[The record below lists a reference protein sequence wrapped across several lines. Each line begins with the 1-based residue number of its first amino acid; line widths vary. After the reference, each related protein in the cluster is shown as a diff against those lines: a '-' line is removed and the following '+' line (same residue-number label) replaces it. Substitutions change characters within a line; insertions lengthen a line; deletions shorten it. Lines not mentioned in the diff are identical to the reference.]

1 VIPIAPLPAPDAAAW
16 TVRAGLALRHPGRW
30 LTDLSGGG
38 PVYALAILFGFN
50 MVEEMDRDSFGL
62 LIPNIQK
69 SFDMSNAGV
78 LSLVAVAALLGL
90 SLTVPIAQMSDTGS
104 RVRLMLIGSSVF
116 ALFSFGTGLAVFIW
130 MLVIM
135 RSGSGL
141 GQATVLPTHNSLMS
155 DWFPIAARPRVF
167 SLYRFANALG
177 AFVGP
182 LMAGLL
188 AAWLG
193 WRAPFIA
200 LAVPTIV
207 LVVLGLRLVEPV
219 RGVQERGA
227 MGMEGDALSTEEPSP
242 SFAESW
248 RMIWKVGSLRRVFYA
263 LPFLAASIIGFA
275 SLAALLYQHAFGL
288 STVHRAYIAAITEPV
303 QLVGLIIGARFGSR
317 LIMRNP
323 ALIMRFLAI
332 AAVVCGGLAAVFAMA
347 PWLWLTIVANMA
359 IAATL
364 AIVGPGVFAALSLGI
379 PPRARSMGFSLGA
392 IWVIPGLV
400 VLPIVGAVSDRIGI
414 RPGMLIMTPVF
425 MLGGLILAG
434 SGRALNDDIMQVWTM
449 SAARSEVLYERRLG
463 RVKLVLCRGLQVF
476 YGNVQVLFDV
486 DFEVDAGEIVALL
499 GTNGAGKSTLL
510 KAICGVVEADKG
522 AVIFDGRDVTHA
534 PANEIAALGVGLVP
548 GGHRVFPS
556 LTVRE
561 NLRVAGW
568 LERKRPAD
576 LGASTAYV
584 LDQFPNLRARLDE
597 PASNL
602 SGGQQQMLAMG
613 MAFLGRPRL
622 LLIDE
627 LSLGLAPV
635 IVEQLLPIIAA
646 IREHGTTVIIVEQ
659 SVNLALTIA
668 ETAYFMEKGEIRFH
682 GPTAELL
689 ERPDILRSVFLE
701 GVGVRPGDAPAAQ
714 PQPGE
719 GTRLAGGVRVPSLDA
734 TRWATRELAEP
745 ADASKAG
752 PTGASAPVGGPAAT
766 SEPDAGQPG
775 TSPGGATSE
784 PVPAALQVMDVRV
797 RFGGIQAVGG
807 VSLLAAPG
815 EIVGIIG
822 PNGAGKTT
830 LFDLISGF
838 TRADAGRVMLGG
850 HELTGRGPDQRARL
864 GLGRSFQDAQ
874 LFPALTVEEN
884 IAVAMDRWVA
894 VKDPLNPALHLPAA
908 FDSEQ
913 AVRQRVGELIDM
925 LNLDAFRTKFVHELS
940 TGSRRVVDLACVVA
954 HRPSV
959 VLLDEPSTGIAQRES
974 EALVPLLLRLR
985 DELGATLLV
994 IEHDM
999 PLITAVADRL
1009 VALDQG
1015 LLIADGSPE
1024 AVLHDPVVVSS
1035 YLGDNAAAIGRSGAL
1050 HT

>member
-1 VIPIAPLPAPDAAAW
+1 MIPITPLTAPGAAPWAA
-16 TVRAGLALRHPGRW
+16 RARFAVRHPGKW

-38 PVYALAILFGFN
+38 PVYALAVLFGFN

-69 SFDMSNAGV
+69 SFHLSNAGI

-90 SLTVPIAQMSDTGS
+90 SLTVPIAQMSDTRS

-116 ALFSFGTGLAVFIW
+116 AMFSFGTGLAAFVW
-130 MLVIM
+130 VLVIM

-141 GQATVLPTHNSLMS
+141 GQATALPTHNSLMS

-182 LMAGLL
+182 LLAGGL
-188 AAWLG
+188 AAWIG
-193 WRAPFIA
+193 WRAPFIVF
-200 LAVPTIV
+200 AVPTVI
-207 LVVLGLRLVEPV
+207 LVILGLRLVEPV
-219 RGVQERGA
+219 RGLQERGA
-227 MGMEGDALSTEEPSP
+227 MGMQGDALQTEEPPP

-248 RMIWKVGSLRRVFYA
+248 RMLWKVASLRRVFYS

-288 STVHRAYIAAITEPV
+288 DTVQRAYIAAVTEPV
-303 QLVGLIIGARFGSR
+303 QVVGLIIGARFGSR
-317 LIMRNP
+317 LITRDP
-323 ALIMRFLAI
+323 SLIIRFLAI
-332 AAVVCGGLAAVFAMA
+332 AAWICGGFAAVFALA

-359 IAATL
+359 ITATL
-364 AIVGPGVFAALSLGI
+364 AVVGPGVFAALSLGI

-392 IWVIPGLV
+392 IWVIPGLI
-400 VLPIVGAVSDRIGI
+400 VLPIVGAVSDNIGI

-425 MLGGLILAG
+425 VAGGIVLAG
-434 SGRALNDDIMQVWTM
+434 SRRALNADIIQVWTM
-449 SAARSEVLYERRLG
+449 AAARSEVLNERRHG

-486 DFEVDAGEIVALL
+486 DFEIDEGEIVALL

-522 AVIFDGRDVTHA
+522 AVIFDGRDITHA
-534 PANEIAALGVGLVP
+534 PPNEIAALGVGLVP
-548 GGHRVFPS
+548 GDHRVFPS

-568 LERKRPAD
+568 LERRNTG
-576 LGASTAYV
+576 GAAARVAQV
-584 LDQFPNLRARLDE
+584 LDQLPVLRAHLDE
-597 PASNL
+597 PAGNL
-602 SGGQQQMLAMG
+602 SGGQQQMLALG

-635 IVEQLLPIIAA
+635 MVEQLLPMIAA
-646 IREHGTTVIIVEQ
+646 IRDQGTTVIIVEQ

-701 GVGVRPGDAPAAQ
+701 GSGAGARGLAAAPPPAGDAEAGRAGEPVVASLDAARWTTRAMAGAPAAAQ
-714 PQPGE
+714 SGLSGP
-719 GTRLAGGVRVPSLDA
+719 AG
-734 TRWATRELAEP
+734 EP
-745 ADASKAG
+745 A
-752 PTGASAPVGGPAAT
+752 
-766 SEPDAGQPG
+766 
-775 TSPGGATSE
+775 
-784 PVPAALQVMDVRV
+784 AALEATGLSV
-797 RFGGIQAVGG
+797 RFGGIQAVDG
-807 VSLLAAPG
+807 VSLLVAPG

-838 TRADAGRVMLGG
+838 TRADAGRVLLAGR
-850 HELTGRGPDQRARL
+850 ELTGHGPDQRARA

-874 LFPALTVEEN
+874 LFPALTVEETV
-884 IAVAMDRWVA
+884 AVAMDRWVA

-913 AVRQRVGELIDM
+913 AVRQRADELIEL
-925 LNLDAFRTKFVHELS
+925 LNLGAFRTKFVHELS
-940 TGSRRVVDLACVVA
+940 TGSRRVVDLACVLA
-954 HRPSV
+954 QRPSV
-959 VLLDEPSTGIAQRES
+959 VLLDEPSSGIAQRES

-985 DELGATLLV
+985 DELGAALLV

-999 PLITAVADRL
+999 PLVSAVADRL

-1015 LLIADGSPE
+1015 LLIADGPPQE
-1024 AVLHDPVVVSS
+1024 VLHDPVVVSS
-1035 YLGDNAAAIGRSGAL
+1035 YLGDNAAAIARSGAR
-1050 HT
+1050 HIDAIQPID

>member
-1 VIPIAPLPAPDAAAW
+1 MIPVVPLTAPDAAPW
-16 TVRAGLALRHPGRW
+16 TVRARFALRHPGRW

-38 PVYALAILFGFN
+38 PVYALAVLFGFN

-69 SFDMSNAGV
+69 SFHLSNAGI

-90 SLTVPIAQMSDTGS
+90 SLTVPIAQMSDKRS
-104 RVRLMLIGSSVF
+104 RVRLMLIGGAVF
-116 ALFSFGTGLAVFIW
+116 ALFSFGTGLAAFAWV
-130 MLVIM
+130 LVIM

-141 GQATVLPTHNSLMS
+141 GQATALPTHNSLMS

-167 SLYRFANALG
+167 SHYRFANALG

-188 AAWLG
+188 AAWIG
-193 WRAPFIA
+193 WRAPFIV
-200 LAVPTIV
+200 LAVPTVI
-207 LVVLGLRLVEPV
+207 LVILGLRLIEPV

-227 MGMEGDALSTEEPSP
+227 MGMEGDALQTEEPPP

-248 RMIWKVGSLRRVFYA
+248 RMLWKVTSLRRVFYS

-288 STVHRAYIAAITEPV
+288 GTVERAYIAALTEPV
-303 QLVGLIIGARFGSR
+303 QVVGLIIGARFGSR
-317 LIMRNP
+317 LITRDP
-323 ALIMRFLAI
+323 SLIIRFLAI
-332 AAVVCGGLAAVFAMA
+332 AAWICGGFAAVFALA

-359 IAATL
+359 ITATL
-364 AIVGPGVFAALSLGI
+364 AVVGPGVFAALSLGI

-392 IWVIPGLV
+392 IWVIPGLI
-400 VLPIVGAVSDRIGI
+400 VLPIVGAVSDSIGI

-425 MLGGLILAG
+425 VAGGLVLAG
-434 SGRALNDDIMQVWTM
+434 SRRALNADILQVWTM
-449 SAARSEVLYERRLG
+449 AAARSEVLYERRHG
-463 RVKLVLCRGLQVF
+463 RVKLILCRGLQVF

-486 DFEVDAGEIVALL
+486 DFEIDEGEIVALL

-510 KAICGVVEADKG
+510 KAICGVVEADRG
-522 AVIFDGRDVTHA
+522 AVIFDGRDITHA
-534 PANEIAALGVGLVP
+534 PPNEIAALGVGLVP
-548 GGHRVFPS
+548 GDHRVFPS

-568 LERKRPAD
+568 LERKNSG
-576 LGASTAYV
+576 GAAARMARV
-584 LDQFPNLRARLDE
+584 LDQFPVLRAQLDE
-597 PASNL
+597 PAGNL
-602 SGGQQQMLAMG
+602 SGGQQQMLALG

-635 IVEQLLPIIAA
+635 MVEQLLPMVAA
-646 IREHGTTVIIVEQ
+646 IRDQGTTVIIVEQ

-689 ERPDILRSVFLE
+689 ARPDILRSVFLE
-701 GVGVRPGDAPAAQ
+701 GAGARAHDLAA
-714 PQPGE
+714 
-719 GTRLAGGVRVPSLDA
+719 
-734 TRWATRELAEP
+734 P
-745 ADASKAG
+745 ADAAGAG
-752 PTGASAPVGGPAAT
+752 PASDPVAASFDASRWTTRPVADAAGAGLAGAGQAGPSGPA
-766 SEPDAGQPG
+766 
-775 TSPGGATSE
+775 
-784 PVPAALQVMDVRV
+784 VAALEVIDLRV

-838 TRADAGRVMLGG
+838 ARADAGRVVLGG
-850 HELTGRGPDQRARL
+850 TELTGRGPDQRARA

-874 LFPALTVEEN
+874 LFPALTVEETV
-884 IAVAMDRWVA
+884 AVAMDRWVA
-894 VKDPLNPALHLPAA
+894 VRDPLNPALHLPAA

-913 AVRQRVGELIDM
+913 AVRQRADELIEL
-925 LNLDAFRTKFVHELS
+925 LNLGAFRTKFVHELS
-940 TGSRRVVDLACVVA
+940 TGSRRVVDLACVLA
-954 HRPSV
+954 QRPSV
-959 VLLDEPSTGIAQRES
+959 VLLDEPSSGIAQRES
-974 EALVPLLLRLR
+974 EALAPLLLRLR

-999 PLITAVADRL
+999 PLVSAVADRL

-1015 LLIADGSPE
+1015 LLIADGPPQ
-1024 AVLHDPVVVSS
+1024 AVLHDPVVVTS
-1035 YLGDNAAAIGRSGAL
+1035 YLGDNAAAIARSGAR
-1050 HT
+1050 HADAIQPID

>member
-1 VIPIAPLPAPDAAAW
+1 MIPVVPLTAPDAAPW
-16 TVRAGLALRHPGRW
+16 TVRARFAVSHPGRW

-38 PVYALAILFGFN
+38 PVYALAVLFGFN
-50 MVEEMDRDSFGL
+50 MVEEMDRDAFGL
-62 LIPNIQK
+62 LIPNIQAA
-69 SFDMSNAGV
+69 FHLSNAGI

-90 SLTVPIAQMSDTGS
+90 SLTVPIAQLSDKRS
-104 RVRLMLIGSSVF
+104 RVRLMLIGGAVF
-116 ALFSFGTGLAVFIW
+116 ALFSFGTGLAAFAWV
-130 MLVIM
+130 LVIM

-141 GQATVLPTHNSLMS
+141 GQATALPTHNSLMS
-155 DWFPIAARPRVF
+155 DWFRIAARPRVF

-193 WRAPFIA
+193 WRAPFIV
-200 LAVPTIV
+200 LAVPTVI
-207 LVVLGLRLVEPV
+207 LVILGLRLVEPV

-227 MGMEGDALSTEEPSP
+227 MGMQGDALQTEEPPP

-248 RMIWKVGSLRRVFYA
+248 RMLWKVTSLRRVFYS

-288 STVHRAYIAAITEPV
+288 GTVDRAYIAAITEPV
-303 QLVGLIIGARFGSR
+303 QVVGLIIGARFGSR
-317 LIMRNP
+317 LITRDP
-323 ALIMRFLAI
+323 SLIIRFLAI
-332 AAVVCGGLAAVFAMA
+332 SAWICGGFAAVFALA

-359 IAATL
+359 ITATL
-364 AIVGPGVFAALSLGI
+364 AVVGPGVFAALSLGI

-392 IWVIPGLV
+392 IWVIPGLL
-400 VLPIVGAVSDRIGI
+400 VLPIVGAVSDNIGI

-425 MLGGLILAG
+425 VAGGLVLAG
-434 SGRALNDDIMQVWTM
+434 SRRALNADILQVWTM
-449 SAARSEVLYERRLG
+449 AAARSEVLNERRHG
-463 RVKLVLCRGLQVF
+463 RVKLILCRGLQVF

-486 DFEVDAGEIVALL
+486 DFEIDEGEIVALL

-510 KAICGVVEADKG
+510 KAICGVVEADRG
-522 AVIFDGRDVTHA
+522 AVIFDGRDITHA
-534 PANEIAALGVGLVP
+534 PPNEIAALGVGLVP
-548 GGHRVFPS
+548 GDHRVFPS

-568 LERKRPAD
+568 LERRNSAG
-576 LGASTAYV
+576 GAARLAQV
-584 LDQFPNLRARLDE
+584 LDQFPVLRTQLDE
-597 PASNL
+597 PAGNL
-602 SGGQQQMLAMG
+602 SGGQQQMLALG

-627 LSLGLAPV
+627 LSLGLAPAM
-635 IVEQLLPIIAA
+635 VEQLLPMVAA
-646 IREHGTTVIIVEQ
+646 IRDQGTTVIIVEQ

-701 GVGVRPGDAPAAQ
+701 GAGARAHDVAAAP
-714 PQPGE
+714 PPPDS
-719 GTRLAGGVRVPSLDA
+719 AG
-734 TRWATRELAEP
+734 
-745 ADASKAG
+745 AG
-752 PTGASAPVGGPAAT
+752 PASGPVAASFDAARWTTRPVAEAAAGQAGPSGPA
-766 SEPDAGQPG
+766 
-775 TSPGGATSE
+775 
-784 PVPAALQVMDVRV
+784 VAALEVIDLRV

-838 TRADAGRVMLGG
+838 ARADAGRVVLGG
-850 HELTGRGPDQRARL
+850 TELTGRGPDQRARA

-874 LFPALTVEEN
+874 LFPALTVEETV
-884 IAVAMDRWVA
+884 AVAMDRWVA

-913 AVRQRVGELIDM
+913 AVRQRADELIE
-925 LNLDAFRTKFVHELS
+925 LLSLGAFRTKFVHELS
-940 TGSRRVVDLACVVA
+940 TGSRRVVDLACVLA
-954 HRPSV
+954 QRPSV
-959 VLLDEPSTGIAQRES
+959 VLLDEPSSGIAQRES
-974 EALVPLLLRLR
+974 EALAPLLLRLR

-999 PLITAVADRL
+999 PLVSAVADRL

-1015 LLIADGSPE
+1015 LLIADGPPQQ
-1024 AVLHDPVVVSS
+1024 VLHDPVVVSS
-1035 YLGDNAAAIGRSGAL
+1035 YLGDNAAAIARSGST
-1050 HT
+1050 HPDVIQPID

>member
-1 VIPIAPLPAPDAAAW
+1 MIPIAPLPVPATAHRTA
-16 TVRAGLALRHPGRW
+16 RARFALRHPGRW
-30 LTDLSGGG
+30 LTDLTGGG
-38 PVYALAILFGFN
+38 PIYALAILFGFN

-62 LIPNIQK
+62 LIPNIQQ
-69 SFDMSNAGV
+69 SFHMSNAGV

-90 SLTVPIAQMSDTGS
+90 SLTVPIAQLSDTRN
-104 RVRLMLIGSSVF
+104 RVWLMLIGASVF
-116 ALFSFGTGLAVFIW
+116 ALFSFGTGVAFFIW

-155 DWFPIAARPRVF
+155 DWFPIASRPRVF
-167 SLYRFANALG
+167 SLYRCANALG

-193 WRAPFIA
+193 WRVPFLV
-200 LAVPTIV
+200 LAVPTLV
-207 LVVLGLRLVEPV
+207 LVILGLRLVEPV
-219 RGVQERGA
+219 RGVQEREA
-227 MGMEGDALSTEEPSP
+227 MGMEGDALLTEELPP

-248 RMIWKVGSLRRVFYA
+248 RMVWKVASLRRVFYA

-317 LIMRNP
+317 LITRNP
-323 ALIMRFLAI
+323 ALIMRFLAL
-332 AAVVCGGLAAVFAMA
+332 AAVACGGLAALFALA

-359 IAATL
+359 IAAAL
-364 AIVGPGVFAALSLGI
+364 AVVGPGVFAALSLGI

-392 IWVIPGLV
+392 IWVIPGLII
-400 VLPIVGAVSDRIGI
+400 LPIVGAVSDHIGI

-425 MLGGLILAG
+425 MVGGLILAG
-434 SGRALNDDIMQVWTM
+434 SGRVLNEDILQVWTM
-449 SAARSEVLYERRLG
+449 AAARSEVLYQRRLG
-463 RVKLVLCRGLQVF
+463 QVKLVLCRGLQVY

-486 DFEVDAGEIVALL
+486 DFEIDEGEIVALL

-534 PANEIAALGVGLVP
+534 PPNEIATLGVGLVP
-548 GGHRVFPS
+548 GSHRVFPS

-568 LERKRPAD
+568 LQRKNSRELA
-576 LGASTAYV
+576 ARTAQV
-584 LDQFPNLRARLDE
+584 LDQFPILQTRLDE
-597 PASNL
+597 SASNL
-602 SGGQQQMLAMG
+602 SGGQQQMLALG

-635 IVEQLLPIIAA
+635 MVEQLLPMIEA
-646 IREHGTTVIIVEQ
+646 IREHGTTIIIVEQ

-668 ETAYFMEKGEIRFH
+668 QTAYFMEKGEIRFH

-689 ERPDILRSVFLE
+689 GRPDILRSVFLE
-701 GVGVRPGDAPAAQ
+701 GAASRAAAPQRPTDAAVTGRGDAAF
-714 PQPGE
+714 
-719 GTRLAGGVRVPSLDA
+719 PSLDPTMSVPVA
-734 TRWATRELAEP
+734 GGNGAEP
-745 ADASKAG
+745 
-752 PTGASAPVGGPAAT
+752 VAAVL
-766 SEPDAGQPG
+766 E
-775 TSPGGATSE
+775 
-784 PVPAALQVMDVRV
+784 VIDVRV

-807 VSLLAAPG
+807 VSLRAATG

-830 LFDLISGF
+830 LLDLISGF
-838 TRADAGRVMLGG
+838 IRADAGRVLLSGR
-850 HELTGRGPDQRARL
+850 ELTGRGPDQRARL

-874 LFPALTVEEN
+874 LFPALTVEET
-884 IAVAMDRWVA
+884 IAVAMDRWVQI
-894 VKDPLNPALHLPAA
+894 KDPLNPALHLPAA

-913 AVRQRVGELIDM
+913 AVRRRVAELIEL
-925 LNLDAFRTKFVHELS
+925 LNLGAFRTKFVHELS
-940 TGSRRVVDLACVVA
+940 AGSRRVVDLACVVA
-954 HRPSV
+954 QRPSV
-959 VLLDEPSTGIAQRES
+959 VLLDEPSSGIAQRES
-974 EALVPLLLRLR
+974 EALAPLLLRLR
-985 DELGATLLV
+985 DELGATLVV

-999 PLITAVADRL
+999 PLIATVASRL

-1015 LLIADGSPE
+1015 LVIADGPPD

-1035 YLGDNAAAIGRSGAL
+1035 YLGDNSTAIGRSGAL
-1050 HT
+1050 KT

>member
-1 VIPIAPLPAPDAAAW
+1 MIPIAPLTASDAAPW
-16 TVRAGLALRHPGRW
+16 VKRAGFALRHPGRW

-50 MVEEMDRDSFGL
+50 MVEEMDRDAFGL
-62 LIPNIQK
+62 LIPNIQAA
-69 SFDMSNAGV
+69 FHLSNAAI

-90 SLTVPIAQMSDTGS
+90 SLTVPIAQMSDTRS
-104 RVRLMLIGSSVF
+104 RVRLMLIGSSIF
-116 ALFSFGTGLAVFIW
+116 ALFSFGTGLAVFVWI
-130 MLVIM
+130 LAIM

-141 GQATVLPTHNSLMS
+141 GQATVLPTHNSLLS

-167 SLYRFANALG
+167 SLYRVANALG

-188 AAWLG
+188 AAWIG
-193 WRAPFIA
+193 WRAPFIV
-200 LAVPTIV
+200 LAVPTVI
-207 LVVLGLRLVEPV
+207 LVVLGLRLTEPV
-219 RGVQERGA
+219 RGVQEREA
-227 MGMEGDALSTEEPSP
+227 MGMEGEALRTEEPPP

-248 RMIWKVGSLRRVFYA
+248 RMVWKVASLRRVFYS

-288 STVHRAYIAAITEPV
+288 STVHRAYIAAFTEPV
-303 QLVGLIIGARFGSR
+303 QLVGLVVGARFGTR

-332 AAVVCGGLAAVFAMA
+332 AACVCGGFAAVFALA

-359 IAATL
+359 ITASL

-392 IWVIPGLV
+392 IWVIPGLI
-400 VLPIVGAVSDRIGI
+400 VLPIVGAVSDHVGI

-425 MLGGLILAG
+425 VAGGLILAG
-434 SGRALNDDIMQVWTM
+434 SGKALNEDILQVWTM
-449 SAARSEVLYERRLG
+449 AAARSEVLHERRNG
-463 RVKLVLCRGLQVF
+463 RVKLLLCRGLQVF

-486 DFEVDAGEIVALL
+486 DFEIDQGEIVALL

-534 PANEIAALGVGLVP
+534 PPNEIAAHGIALVP
-548 GGHRVFPS
+548 GDHRVFRS

-568 LERKRPAD
+568 LERGNPDESGDRAD
-576 LGASTAYV
+576 RMTQL
-584 LDQFPNLRARLDE
+584 LRDFPILADRVNE
-597 PASNL
+597 PAGNL
-602 SGGQQQMLAMG
+602 SGGQQQMLALG

-635 IVEQLLPIIAA
+635 MVEQLLPMVAA
-646 IREHGTTVIIVEQ
+646 IRDQGTTVILVEQ

-682 GPTAELL
+682 GPAAELL
-689 ERPDILRSVFLE
+689 DRPDILRSVFLE
-701 GVGVRPGDAPAAQ
+701 G
-714 PQPGE
+714 
-719 GTRLAGGVRVPSLDA
+719 S
-734 TRWATRELAEP
+734 
-745 ADASKAG
+745 
-752 PTGASAPVGGPAAT
+752 GARNGK
-766 SEPDAGQPG
+766 
-775 TSPGGATSE
+775 
-784 PVPAALQVMDVRV
+784 PAALSAAVGDVPGQGSGIKVTTPGAGPQTAIPVADRTEAGEPAVADRPEVAALEVIDVRL

-807 VSLLAAPG
+807 VSLRAAQG

-838 TRADAGRVMLGG
+838 SRADAGRVLLGG
-850 HELTGRGPDQRARL
+850 RELTGRGPDQRARL

-874 LFPALTVEEN
+874 LFPALTVEET
-884 IAVAMDRWVA
+884 IAVAMDRWVS

-913 AVRQRVGELIDM
+913 AVRQRTDELIE
-925 LNLDAFRTKFVHELS
+925 LLHLDAFRTKFVHELS
-940 TGSRRVVDLACVVA
+940 TGSRRIVDLACVVA

-959 VLLDEPSTGIAQRES
+959 VLMDEPSSGIAQRES
-974 EALVPLLLRLR
+974 EALAPLLLRLR

-999 PLITAVADRL
+999 PLVTAVADRL

-1015 LLIADGSPE
+1015 LLIADGPPQE
-1024 AVLHDPVVVSS
+1024 VLHDAVVVSS
-1035 YLGDNAAAIGRSGAL
+1035 YLGNNTTAIARSGAR
-1050 HT
+1050 HI

>member
-1 VIPIAPLPAPDAAAW
+1 MIPIVPLAARDSVGRAER
-16 TVRAGLALRHPGRW
+16 VRFALRHPGRW
-30 LTDLSGGG
+30 LTDLTGGG
-38 PVYALAILFGFN
+38 PAYALAILFGLN

-62 LIPNIQK
+62 LTPNIQA
-69 SFDMSNAGV
+69 SFHMSNAAI

-90 SLTVPIAQMSDTGS
+90 SLTVPIAQWSDTGN
-104 RVRLMLIGSSVF
+104 RVRLMLIGASIF
-116 ALFSFGTGLAVFIW
+116 ALFSFGTGVAVFIW
-130 MLVIM
+130 ILVIT
-135 RSGSGL
+135 RAGSGL
-141 GQATVLPTHNSLMS
+141 GQATALPTHNSLMS

-167 SLYRFANALG
+167 SVYRLANALG

-193 WRAPFIA
+193 WRAPFIV
-200 LAVPTIV
+200 LAVPTII
-207 LVVLGLRLVEPV
+207 LVILGLRLVEPV
-219 RGVQERGA
+219 RGIQERAA
-227 MGMEGDALSTEEPSP
+227 MGMEGDALRTEEPAP

-248 RMIWKVGSLRRVFYA
+248 RMVWKVGSLRRVFYA

-303 QLVGLIIGARFGSR
+303 QLVGLFIGARFGSK
-317 LIMRNP
+317 LITRNP

-332 AAVVCGGLAAVFAMA
+332 AAVACGGLAAVFALA

-392 IWVIPGLV
+392 LWVIPGLI
-400 VLPIVGAVSDRIGI
+400 VLPIIGVVSDRIGI

-425 MLGGLILAG
+425 AVGGLILAG
-434 SGRALNDDIMQVWTM
+434 SGRMLNQDILQVWTM
-449 SAARSEVLYERRLG
+449 AAARSEVLNERRHG

-486 DFEVDAGEIVALL
+486 DFEIDEGEIVALL

-510 KAICGVVEADKG
+510 KAICGLVEADKG
-522 AVIFDGRDVTHA
+522 AVIFDGRDITHA
-534 PANEIAALGVGLVP
+534 PPNEIAALGVGLVP
-548 GGHRVFPS
+548 GGQRVFPS

-568 LERKRPAD
+568 LERKSPED
-576 LGASTAYV
+576 LGARTAQI
-584 LDQFPNLRARLDE
+584 LGQFPILATRLDE

-602 SGGQQQMLAMG
+602 SGGEQQMLALG

-627 LSLGLAPV
+627 LSLGLAPAV
-635 IVEQLLPIIAA
+635 VEQLLPMIAA

-682 GPTAELL
+682 GSTADLL
-689 ERPDILRSVFLE
+689 ARPDILRSVFLE
-701 GVGVRPGDAPAAQ
+701 GVGAGAGIQASPLQGISEAEADRTGPSAASAAAGGAPATGGPDADAGDAAGKSATAAI
-714 PQPGE
+714 E
-719 GTRLAGGVRVPSLDA
+719 VVDI
-734 TRWATRELAEP
+734 
-745 ADASKAG
+745 
-752 PTGASAPVGGPAAT
+752 
-766 SEPDAGQPG
+766 
-775 TSPGGATSE
+775 
-784 PVPAALQVMDVRV
+784 RV
-797 RFGGIQAVGG
+797 RFGGIQAVAG
-807 VSLLAAPG
+807 VSLRAAAG

-838 TRADAGRVMLGG
+838 VRADGGRVLLGG
-850 HELTGRGPDQRARL
+850 RDLTGRGPDRRARL

-874 LFPALTVEEN
+874 LFPALTVEET

-908 FDSEQ
+908 FDSEH
-913 AVRQRVGELIDM
+913 AVRQRVAQLIEM

-954 HRPSV
+954 QRPSV
-959 VLLDEPSTGIAQRES
+959 VLLDEPSSGIAQRES
-974 EALVPLLLRLR
+974 EALAPLLLRLR
-985 DELGATLLV
+985 AELGATLLV

-1009 VALDQG
+1009 VALDRG
-1015 LLIADGSPE
+1015 LVIADGPP
-1024 AVLHDPVVVSS
+1024 ATVLHDPVVVSS

-1050 HT
+1050 QT

>member
-1 VIPIAPLPAPDAAAW
+1 MIPIAPLAAPAAARW
-16 TVRAGLALRHPGRW
+16 TARARFALSHPGRW

-50 MVEEMDRDSFGL
+50 MVEEMDRDAFGL
-62 LIPNIQK
+62 LVPNIQQA
-69 SFDMSNAGV
+69 FHVSNAAV

-90 SLTVPIAQMSDTGS
+90 SLAVPIAQLSDTRN
-104 RVRLMLIGSSVF
+104 RVRLMLVGASIF
-116 ALFSFGTGLAVFIW
+116 ALFSFGTGVAVFIW
-130 MLVIM
+130 LLVIM

-141 GQATVLPTHNSLMS
+141 GQATALPTHNSLMS

-182 LMAGLL
+182 LLAGGL
-188 AAWLG
+188 AAWIG
-193 WRAPFIA
+193 WRAPFIV
-200 LAVPTIV
+200 LAVPTVILV
-207 LVVLGLRLVEPV
+207 LLGLRLVEPV
-219 RGVQERGA
+219 RGVQEREA
-227 MGMEGDALSTEEPSP
+227 MGMEGDALRTEEPSP

-248 RMIWKVGSLRRVFYA
+248 RMIWKVASLRRVFYA

-275 SLAALLYQHAFGL
+275 SLAALLYQHAYGL

-303 QLVGLIIGARFGSR
+303 QVVGLIIGARVGFR
-317 LIMRNP
+317 LITRNP
-323 ALIMRFLAI
+323 ALIIRFLAS
-332 AAVVCGGLAAVFAMA
+332 AAVVCGGLVAVFALA

-364 AIVGPGVFAALSLGI
+364 AILGPGLFAALSLGI
-379 PPRARSMGFSLGA
+379 PPRARSMGFSMGA
-392 IWVIPGLV
+392 LWVIPGLI

-414 RPGMLIMTPVF
+414 RAGMLIMTPVF
-425 MLGGLILAG
+425 VVGGLILAG
-434 SGRALNDDIMQVWTM
+434 SGRVLNQDILQVWTM
-449 SAARSEVLYERRLG
+449 AAARSEVLYQRRLG

-486 DFEVDAGEIVALL
+486 DFEIDEGEIVALL

-534 PANEIAALGVGLVP
+534 PPNEIAALGVSLVP

-568 LERKRPAD
+568 LERKNPGD
-576 LGASTAYV
+576 LGARTAQV
-584 LDQFPNLRARLDE
+584 LGQFPILATRLDE
-597 PASNL
+597 PAANL
-602 SGGQQQMLAMG
+602 SGGEQQMLALG
-613 MAFLGRPRL
+613 MTFLGRPRL

-627 LSLGLAPV
+627 LSLGLAPAV
-635 IVEQLLPIIAA
+635 VEQLLPMIAT

-701 GVGVRPGDAPAAQ
+701 GVGARPGAPAAARPVTDDVDASQ
-714 PQPGE
+714 AAVPSGAGAPRPAQAG
-719 GTRLAGGVRVPSLDA
+719 AGGEARD
-734 TRWATRELAEP
+734 
-745 ADASKAG
+745 
-752 PTGASAPVGGPAAT
+752 PVM
-766 SEPDAGQPG
+766 
-775 TSPGGATSE
+775 
-784 PVPAALQVMDVRV
+784 AALEVIDLRV

-807 VSLLAAPG
+807 VSLRAAPA
-815 EIVGIIG
+815 EVVGIIG

-830 LFDLISGF
+830 LFDLICGF
-838 TRADAGRVMLGG
+838 TRADAGRVMLAG
-850 HELTGRGPDQRARL
+850 HELSGRGPDQRARL
-864 GLGRSFQDAQ
+864 GLGRSFQDAR
-874 LFPALTVEEN
+874 LFPALTVEET

-908 FDSEQ
+908 FDSEH
-913 AVRQRVGELIDM
+913 AVRQRVSELIEL
-925 LNLDAFRTKFVHELS
+925 LNLGAFRTKFVHELS

-954 HRPSV
+954 QRPSV
-959 VLLDEPSTGIAQRES
+959 VLLDEPSSGIAQRET
-974 EALVPLLLRLR
+974 EALAPLLLRLR

-999 PLITAVADRL
+999 PLVTAVADRL
-1009 VALDQG
+1009 VALDRG
-1015 LLIADGSPE
+1015 LVIAEGPPE
-1024 AVLHDPVVVSS
+1024 AVLHDPVVISS
-1035 YLGDNAAAIGRSGAL
+1035 YLGDNAAAIGRSGTL
-1050 HT
+1050 QT

>member
-1 VIPIAPLPAPDAAAW
+1 MIPVTPLAAPDAAHW
-16 TVRAGLALRHPGRW
+16 TVRARFAVQHPGRW

-38 PVYALAILFGFN
+38 PVYALAVLFGFN

-69 SFDMSNAGV
+69 SFHLSNAGI

-90 SLTVPIAQMSDTGS
+90 SLTVPIAQMSDKRS
-104 RVRLMLIGSSVF
+104 RVRLMLIGAAVF
-116 ALFSFGTGLAVFIW
+116 ALFSFGTGLAAFAWV
-130 MLVIM
+130 LVIM

-141 GQATVLPTHNSLMS
+141 GQATALPTHNSLMS

-188 AAWLG
+188 AAWIG
-193 WRAPFIA
+193 WRAPFIV
-200 LAVPTIV
+200 LAVPTVI
-207 LVVLGLRLVEPV
+207 LVILGLRLIEPV
-219 RGVQERGA
+219 RGVQEREA
-227 MGMEGDALSTEEPSP
+227 MGMEGDALQTEEPPP

-248 RMIWKVGSLRRVFYA
+248 RMLWKVTSLRRVFYS

-288 STVHRAYIAAITEPV
+288 GTVQRAYIAALTEPV
-303 QLVGLIIGARFGSR
+303 QVVGLIIGARFGSR
-317 LIMRNP
+317 LITRDP
-323 ALIMRFLAI
+323 SLIIRFLAI
-332 AAVVCGGLAAVFAMA
+332 AAWICGGFAAVFALA

-359 IAATL
+359 ITATL
-364 AIVGPGVFAALSLGI
+364 AVVGPGVFAALSLGI

-392 IWVIPGLV
+392 IWVIPGLI
-400 VLPIVGAVSDRIGI
+400 VLPIVGAVSDSIGI

-425 MLGGLILAG
+425 VAGGLVLAG
-434 SGRALNDDIMQVWTM
+434 SQRALNADILQVWTM
-449 SAARSEVLYERRLG
+449 AAARSEVLYERRHG
-463 RVKLVLCRGLQVF
+463 RVKLILCRGLRVF

-486 DFEVDAGEIVALL
+486 DFEIDEGEIVALL

-510 KAICGVVEADKG
+510 KAICGVVEADRG
-522 AVIFDGRDVTHA
+522 AVIFDGRDITHA
-534 PANEIAALGVGLVP
+534 PPNEIAALGVGLVP
-548 GGHRVFPS
+548 GDHRVFPS

-568 LERKRPAD
+568 LERKDSA
-576 LGASTAYV
+576 GAAARMAQV
-584 LDQFPNLRARLDE
+584 LDQFPVLRGQLDE
-597 PASNL
+597 PAGNL
-602 SGGQQQMLAMG
+602 SGGQQQMLALG

-635 IVEQLLPIIAA
+635 MVEQLLPMVAA
-646 IREHGTTVIIVEQ
+646 IRDQGTTVIIVEQ

-701 GVGVRPGDAPAAQ
+701 GAR
-714 PQPGE
+714 
-719 GTRLAGGVRVPSLDA
+719 AGGHDVAAPPPPAGGAGADPGREPVAASLDA
-734 TRWATRELAEP
+734 ARWTTRP
-745 ADASKAG
+745 VADAAAAGQAG
-752 PTGASAPVGGPAAT
+752 PRGPA
-766 SEPDAGQPG
+766 
-775 TSPGGATSE
+775 
-784 PVPAALQVMDVRV
+784 VAALEVIDLRV

-807 VSLLAAPG
+807 VSLSAARG

-838 TRADAGRVMLGG
+838 ARADAGRVLLGG
-850 HELTGRGPDQRARL
+850 TELTGHGPDQRARS

-874 LFPALTVEEN
+874 LFPALTVEETL
-884 IAVAMDRWVA
+884 AVAMDRWVA

-913 AVRQRVGELIDM
+913 AVRHRADELIEL
-925 LNLDAFRTKFVHELS
+925 LNLGAFRTKFVHELS
-940 TGSRRVVDLACVVA
+940 TGSRRVVDLACVLA
-954 HRPSV
+954 QRPSV
-959 VLLDEPSTGIAQRES
+959 VLLDEPSSGIAQRES
-974 EALVPLLLRLR
+974 EALAPLLLRLR

-999 PLITAVADRL
+999 PLVSAVADRL

-1015 LLIADGSPE
+1015 LLIADGPPQQ
-1024 AVLHDPVVVSS
+1024 VLHDPVVVSS
-1035 YLGDNAAAIGRSGAL
+1035 YLGDNAAAIARSGAT
-1050 HT
+1050 HPDVIQPID

>member
-1 VIPIAPLPAPDAAAW
+1 VIPIAPLAPPNAAAW
-16 TVRAGLALRHPGRW
+16 GVRARFALRHPGRW

-69 SFDMSNAGV
+69 SFHMSYAGI

-90 SLTVPIAQMSDTGS
+90 SLTVPIAQMSDTRS
-104 RVRLMLIGSSVF
+104 RVRLMLIGSSIF

-130 MLVIM
+130 LLVIM

-141 GQATVLPTHNSLMS
+141 GQATALPTHNSLMS

-167 SLYRFANALG
+167 SVYRFANALG

-188 AAWLG
+188 AAWIG
-193 WRAPFIA
+193 WRAPFIV
-200 LAVPTIV
+200 LAVPTVI
-207 LVVLGLRLVEPV
+207 LVALGLRLVEPV
-219 RGVQERGA
+219 RGVQEREA
-227 MGMEGDALSTEEPSP
+227 MGMEGEALLTEEPPP

-248 RMIWKVGSLRRVFYA
+248 RMVWKVASLRRVFYS

-303 QLVGLIIGARFGSR
+303 QVVGLVIGARFGSR

-332 AAVVCGGLAAVFAMA
+332 AACMCGGFAALFALA

-359 IAATL
+359 ITASL
-364 AIVGPGVFAALSLGI
+364 AVVGPGVFAALSLGI

-392 IWVIPGLV
+392 IWVIPGLI
-400 VLPIVGAVSDRIGI
+400 VLPIVGAVSDDIGI

-425 MLGGLILAG
+425 LLGGLVLAG
-434 SGRALNDDIMQVWTM
+434 AGRALNQDILQVWTM
-449 SAARSEVLYERRLG
+449 AAARSEVLHERRQG

-486 DFEVDAGEIVALL
+486 DFEIDEGEIVALL

-522 AVIFDGRDVTHA
+522 AVVFDGRDITHA
-534 PANEIAALGVGLVP
+534 PPNEIAALGVGLVP
-548 GGHRVFPS
+548 GDDRVFPT

-568 LERKRPAD
+568 LERKNSEAVGFRAEQ
-576 LGASTAYV
+576 V
-584 LDQFPNLRARLDE
+584 LDQFPALRARLDE

-602 SGGQQQMLAMG
+602 SGGQQQMLALG

-635 IVEQLLPIIAA
+635 MVEQLLPMIAA
-646 IREHGTTVIIVEQ
+646 IREQGTTVIIVEQ

-689 ERPDILRSVFLE
+689 ARPDILRSVFLQ
-701 GVGVRPGDAPAAQ
+701 GVGVRTGEPAAEHAEAQ
-714 PQPGE
+714 D
-719 GTRLAGGVRVPSLDA
+719 AGASLVSGSRVTPLDA
-734 TRWATRELAEP
+734 TRWTTSSMADT
-745 ADASKAG
+745 ADAG
-752 PTGASAPVGGPAAT
+752 QGAHLLRARDADEAAA
-766 SEPDAGQPG
+766 SCAPDAGLDAG
-775 TSPGGATSE
+775 EGGATA
-784 PVPAALQVMDVRV
+784 AALEVMQIRV

-807 VSLLAAPG
+807 VSLLAAAG

-838 TRADAGRVMLGG
+838 TRADTGRVVLGG
-850 HELTGRGPDQRARL
+850 QELTGRGPDQRARL

-874 LFPALTVEEN
+874 LFPALTVEET

-913 AVRQRVGELIDM
+913 AVRRRVSELIEL
-925 LNLDAFRTKFVHELS
+925 LNLGAFRTKFVHELS
-940 TGSRRVVDLACVVA
+940 AGSRRVVDLACVVA
-954 HRPSV
+954 LRPSV
-959 VLLDEPSTGIAQRES
+959 LLLDEPSSGIAQRES
-974 EALVPLLLRLR
+974 EALAPLLLRLR
-985 DELGATLLV
+985 DELGVTLLV

-999 PLITAVADRL
+999 PLVTAVADRL

-1015 LLIADGSPE
+1015 LVIADGAPQ

-1035 YLGDNAAAIGRSGAL
+1035 YLGDSAAAIARSGTLQA
-1050 HT
+1050 

>member
-1 VIPIAPLPAPDAAAW
+1 VIPIAPLAAPGAAS
-16 TVRAGLALRHPGRW
+16 RAARARFAVQHPGRW

-38 PVYALAILFGFN
+38 PVYALAVLFGFN

-62 LIPNIQK
+62 LIPNIQA
-69 SFDMSNAGV
+69 SFHLSNAGI

-90 SLTVPIAQMSDTGS
+90 SLTVPIAQLSDTRS
-104 RVRLMLIGSSVF
+104 RVRLMLLGSSVF
-116 ALFSFGTGLAVFIW
+116 ALFSFGTGLAAFVW
-130 MLVIM
+130 VLAIM

-141 GQATVLPTHNSLMS
+141 GQATALPTHNSLMS
-155 DWFPIAARPRVF
+155 DWFPVAARPRVF

-177 AFVGP
+177 AFAGP
-182 LMAGLL
+182 LLAGLL
-188 AAWLG
+188 AAWIG
-193 WRAPFIA
+193 WRAPFIV
-200 LAVPTIV
+200 LAVPTVI
-207 LVVLGLRLVEPV
+207 LVILGLRLVEPV
-219 RGVQERGA
+219 RGMQERRA
-227 MGMEGDALSTEEPSP
+227 MGLQGDALQTEEPPP
-242 SFAESW
+242 SFEESW
-248 RMIWKVGSLRRVFYA
+248 RMLWKVASLRRVFYS

-288 STVHRAYIAAITEPV
+288 DTVQRAYIAAITEPV
-303 QLVGLIIGARFGSR
+303 QVVGLIIGARFGSR
-317 LIMRNP
+317 LITRDP
-323 ALIMRFLAI
+323 SLIIRFLAI
-332 AAVVCGGLAAVFAMA
+332 AAWICGGFAAVFALA

-359 IAATL
+359 ITATL
-364 AIVGPGVFAALSLGI
+364 AVVGPGVFAALSLGI
-379 PPRARSMGFSLGA
+379 PPRARAMGFSLGA
-392 IWVIPGLV
+392 IWVIPGLI
-400 VLPIVGAVSDRIGI
+400 VLPIVGAVSDSIGI

-425 MLGGLILAG
+425 VAGGLVLAG
-434 SGRALNDDIMQVWTM
+434 ARRALNADILQVWTM
-449 SAARSEVLYERRLG
+449 AAARSEVLSERRHG

-486 DFEVDAGEIVALL
+486 DFEIGEGEIVALL

-522 AVIFDGRDVTHA
+522 AVIFDGRDITHA
-534 PANEIAALGVGLVP
+534 PPNEIAALGVGLVP
-548 GGHRVFPS
+548 GDHRVFPS

-568 LERKRPAD
+568 LERKKGGDAAARA
-576 LGASTAYV
+576 AQV
-584 LDQFPNLRARLDE
+584 LDQFPVLRAQLDE
-597 PASNL
+597 PAGNL
-602 SGGQQQMLAMG
+602 SGGQQQMLALG
-613 MAFLGRPRL
+613 MSFLGRPRL

-635 IVEQLLPIIAA
+635 MVEQLLPMIAA
-646 IREHGTTVIIVEQ
+646 IRDQGTTVIIVEQ

-701 GVGVRPGDAPAAQ
+701 GAG
-714 PQPGE
+714 
-719 GTRLAGGVRVPSLDA
+719 AGGRAAAPP
-734 TRWATRELAEP
+734 P
-745 ADASKAG
+745 AGGAGAG
-752 PTGASAPVGGPAAT
+752 PARGPVLASLGAAGWTARPVAGPAGAAAAGPDGPAA
-766 SEPDAGQPG
+766 
-775 TSPGGATSE
+775 
-784 PVPAALQVMDVRV
+784 AALEVTDLRV

-838 TRADAGRVMLGG
+838 TRADAGRVLLGG
-850 HELTGRGPDQRARL
+850 RDLAGCGPDQRARS
-864 GLGRSFQDAQ
+864 GLGRSFQDAR
-874 LFPALTVEEN
+874 LFPALTVEET

-908 FDSEQ
+908 YDSEQ
-913 AVRQRVGELIDM
+913 AVRQRADELIEM
-925 LNLDAFRTKFVHELS
+925 LSLGAFRTKFVHELS
-940 TGSRRVVDLACVVA
+940 TGSRRVVDLACVLA
-954 HRPSV
+954 QRPSV
-959 VLLDEPSTGIAQRES
+959 VLLDEPSSGIAQRES

-985 DELGATLLV
+985 DELGAALLV

-999 PLITAVADRL
+999 PLVSAVADRL

-1015 LLIADGSPE
+1015 LLIADGPAPE
-1024 AVLHDPVVVSS
+1024 VLNDPAVVSS
-1035 YLGDNAAAIGRSGAL
+1035 YLGSSAAAIARSGAR
-1050 HT
+1050 HSGAIAPVD